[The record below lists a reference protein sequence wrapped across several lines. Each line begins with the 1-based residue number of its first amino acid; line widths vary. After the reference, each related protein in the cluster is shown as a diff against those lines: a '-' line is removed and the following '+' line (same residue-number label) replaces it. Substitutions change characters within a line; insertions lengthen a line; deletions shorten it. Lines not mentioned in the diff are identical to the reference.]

1 MRSVKDTRDATR
13 DVALVAIVAALAAG
27 CVAPRAAVPPLV
39 PLADDAGV
47 IAIYVDPKLD
57 VSGYWARHSLGRQLA
72 RALRVE
78 LEGALVR
85 AGFDVTR
92 PEPDLIARIS
102 ASLSGSTTDL
112 ASTTVLE
119 LSRHGKI
126 VDRFEV
132 ATPGDAGEL
141 SAELYPELVAVTLA
155 NAIARAPSI
164 AALGLDTTTSTTPPR
179 ERGPRASV
187 VALFDIVD
195 AASELERDVRT
206 QLSEYAAARI
216 AQTMGYRLVPREEL
230 RERLSAQKAESYRT
244 CFDQAC
250 QIELGK
256 ALAAEKSLATKLIRI
271 GETCALIA
279 TVFDLE
285 TETAELSASVKTR
298 CQQSSLLEGLDELV
312 GELHRQELLGPTGR
326 GRAPRGAIGRRDP
339 SPEPGSITR

>member
-1 MRSVKDTRDATR
+1 MRGLIEHGSRARAAFTPVV
-13 DVALVAIVAALAAG
+13 VALGALAASG
-27 CVAPRAAVPPLV
+27 CATPRASVPPLV
-39 PLADDAGV
+39 PVGDDVGT

-132 ATPGDAGEL
+132 VTPSLVGEL

-155 NAIARAPSI
+155 NAIARAPSM
-164 AALGLDTTTSTTPPR
+164 AALALETETSTVPR
-179 ERGPRASV
+179 VARARAPRSSI
-187 VALFDIVD
+187 VAAFDIVD
-195 AASELERDVRT
+195 AASELDRDVRA

-230 RERLSAQKAESYRT
+230 RVRLSAQKADSYRS

-256 ALAAEKSLATKLIRI
+256 ALAAEKSLATKLIRV

-326 GRAPRGAIGRRDP
+326 GRAPRTGR
-339 SPEPGSITR
+339 GG